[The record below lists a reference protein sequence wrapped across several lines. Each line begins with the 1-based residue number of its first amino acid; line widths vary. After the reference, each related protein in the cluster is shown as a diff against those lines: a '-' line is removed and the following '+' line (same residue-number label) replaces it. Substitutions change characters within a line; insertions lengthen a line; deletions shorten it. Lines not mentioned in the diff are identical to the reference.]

1 MAFWIRRS
9 ASMFLGLAAAA
20 LGLGS
25 ATAGAD
31 ELKPSPYVTSPGSSE
46 VRKGGTQGEVRD
58 GDILAPA
65 GGEVRQSPKAVPSA
79 PGYEFKGA
87 RVGPGIGGWE
97 PRMPRMP
104 H

>member
-1 MAFWIRRS
+1 MAFWKRS
-9 ASMFLGLAAAA
+9 ASMFIALAAAA

-25 ATAGAD
+25 ATANAD
-31 ELKPSPYVTSPGSSE
+31 ELKPSPYVKSPGASE

-65 GGEVRQSPKAVPSA
+65 GGEVRQSPKAVPKV

-97 PRMPRMP
+97 PRMPR
-104 H
+104 